1 MALGKL
7 RSTQVAGFST
17 FCLIRR
23 IAQLP
28 AVRIHIVAAVGGC
41 RGEAAAEAARAA
53 AVGRN
58 VRLPAELR
66 RQLGAIEVGVVAGDR
81 EGGGEAAAEA
91 AGAAAAGRHQRLVA
105 GGQGRLCAELAP
117 KFKFE

>member
-1 MALGKL
+1 MASGKL
-7 RSTQVAGFST
+7 RSAQVAGFST
-17 FCLIRR
+17 FCLIGR

-28 AVRIHIVAAVGGC
+28 AVRIHIVAAVRSR
-41 RGEAAAEAARAA
+41 RGETAAEAARAA
-53 AVGRN
+53 AIGRN

-66 RQLGAIEVGVVAGDR
+66 RQLGAVEVGVIAGDR

-91 AGAAAAGRHQRLVA
+91 AGAAAAGRYQRLVA

-117 KFKFE
+117 TFKFE